1 LSSAW
6 PAGVISR
13 TSKAPAAPSTNSLL
27 GTPRVDVLVIGGTR
41 FVGHY
46 LALRLVAR
54 GDRVT
59 VLNRGR
65 TPDSLGA
72 RVERLRADRGTDTFD
87 AVLAGRR
94 FDAVVDFAGY
104 QPDELER
111 TVRVLGGKA
120 GHYVFISTGQVYLV
134 TERCPR
140 PARETDFQRPVQAR
154 PDEPEALEE
163 WTYGILK
170 RGCEDVLTRATGFPS
185 TRLRIPMVNGERDYY
200 RRLESYLWRLLDGG
214 PLLVPEG
221 GPEVCRHVFGLD
233 VADAV
238 ANLLGDGRTFGK
250 AFNLAQWE
258 APHLSDLLGLLAE
271 ALGAP
276 DRRVPIAA
284 EAIGRAG
291 LTVREVSPYS
301 TRWMS
306 YIDPTLAREELG
318 FRSTP
323 LPVVLDRVVGS
334 FLTSP
339 PPTPPPGYERRDT
352 ERLLARGML

>member
-1 LSSAW
+1 M
-6 PAGVISR
+6 
-13 TSKAPAAPSTNSLL
+13 
-27 GTPRVDVLVIGGTR
+27 DVLVIGGTR

-65 TPDSLGA
+65 TADALGA
-72 RVERLRADRGTDTFD
+72 HVERLHADRGTDAFD
-87 AVLAGRR
+87 GALAGRR

-104 QPDELER
+104 QPSELER
-111 TVRVLGGKA
+111 AVRVLSGKT

-134 TERCPR
+134 TEHCPR
-140 PARETDFQRPVQAR
+140 PAREVDFERPVQAR
-154 PDEPEALEE
+154 PDEAEALEE

-185 TRLRIPMVNGERDYY
+185 TRLRIPMVNGERDHY

-214 PLLVPEG
+214 PLLLPDG
-221 GPEVCRHVFGLD
+221 GPEVCRHVYGLD

-238 ANLLGDGRTFGK
+238 ADLLGERRAFGK

-258 APHLSDLLGLLAE
+258 APHLADLVALLAE

-276 DRRVPIAA
+276 DRRVAVAA
-284 EAIGRAG
+284 EAITQAG
-291 LTVREVSPYS
+291 LTLREVSPYS

-306 YIDPTLAREELG
+306 YVDSTLARDELG

-323 LPVVLDRVVGS
+323 LPVVLERVVGS

-339 PPTPPPGYERRDT
+339 PATPPPGYERRAT
-352 ERLLARGML
+352 ERTLARSGC